1 MLCRGVPWF
10 SSSPASAISMGHPF
24 STQISH
30 AHSPSSVSSRH
41 PVIRLWFSAWYDSFV
56 YSPFLRAVTTISPL
70 LSKSPR
76 SCHATEAVS
85 PPSYLIAHFSSSIA
99 TILPPCHLVTFLLF
113 TQVIRSSVPCPRS
126 SLMFAG
132 TITSVSV
139 PPPAFN
145 RTHVP
150 ASDAISCH
158 WLTPPA
164 YSTHTLGSS
173 FSCHSSAV
181 VLPVSHAV
189 LPSLLLFSVS
199 TSVPTLGNHNP
210 ICPS

>member
-1 MLCRGVPWF
+1 MCFFLSCSCVSLWRCILFRLFCFVLSFVSLFLFSSLLLFNSFLPSIGPMLCRGVPWF

-113 TQVIRSSVPCPRS
+113 NQVIRSSVPCPRS

-139 PPPAFN
+139 PPPRFQSY
-145 RTHVP
+145 T
-150 ASDAISCH
+150 
-158 WLTPPA
+158 
-164 YSTHTLGSS
+164 
-173 FSCHSSAV
+173 
-181 VLPVSHAV
+181 
-189 LPSLLLFSVS
+189 
-199 TSVPTLGNHNP
+199 
-210 ICPS
+210 CPGF